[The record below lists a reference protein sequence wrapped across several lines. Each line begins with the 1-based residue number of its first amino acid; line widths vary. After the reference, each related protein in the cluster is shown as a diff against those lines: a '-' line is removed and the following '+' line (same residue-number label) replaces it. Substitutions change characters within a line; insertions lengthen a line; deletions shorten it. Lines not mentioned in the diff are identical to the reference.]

1 MRHLMVVLMKRNKRN
16 KHFGMIAACLLCLAA
31 GVFIG
36 SSDSILLSKNDSL
49 KAQSL
54 RAPNVPDKVSFCGK
68 EIDMR
73 RYDRHEALDRELCFY
88 TYNYATTMLIFK
100 RANRFFPIIEPILKA
115 NDVPDDFKYLAV
127 VESTLD
133 PRVVSSAQAAG
144 FWQILEGT
152 GKQYGLTI
160 NESVDER
167 FDVRKSTVAA
177 CKYLKAFYN
186 KCGDWATVAAS
197 YNAGMGRI
205 SGELDKQDASTS
217 FDLWLNS
224 ETQRYVYKIIAIKR
238 VFESPSEFGFKIQP
252 QDLYK
257 PIACDEITVGD
268 VPDLQTFAVD
278 HGVTFADIKR
288 FNPWLRDRSLDAN
301 GKSYKILVPQKE
313 ALLYTH
319 PNTEIYNEDW
329 MK

>member
-1 MRHLMVVLMKRNKRN
+1 MGRIKRKRSN
-16 KHFGMIAACLLCLAA
+16 RHFGIVAACLLCLAA

-36 SSDSILLSKNDSL
+36 SADSIHLSDNSKN
-49 KAQSL
+49 KIQTFVT
-54 RAPNVPDKVSFCGK
+54 PEVPDKVTFCGK
-68 EIDMR
+68 EMDMR

-100 RANRFFPIIEPILKA
+100 RANRYFPIIEPLLKA

-133 PRVVSSAQAAG
+133 PRVVSGAQAAG

-160 NESVDER
+160 TETVDER

-217 FDLWLNS
+217 LDLWLNS

-238 VFESPSEFGFKIQP
+238 IFESPSDYGFRIRP

-257 PIACDEITVGD
+257 PIPLEEITVGN
-268 VPDLQTFAVD
+268 VPDLQSFASD
-278 HGVTFADIKR
+278 HGVTFADVKR
-288 FNPWLRDRSLDAN
+288 FNPWLRERNLESN
-301 GKSYKILVPQKE
+301 GKSYTILIPKKDE
-313 ALLYTH
+313 LLYQH